1 MANKGSCYTEGV
13 AETSLTICR
22 LFDYLLTI
30 PVNCNALK
38 TLHVW
43 ENVLVWSKYNIHSQ
57 NTKAT
62 MYMYMYMFKSL
73 TVNLIICGCH

>member
-1 MANKGSCYTEGV
+1 VGV

-43 ENVLVWSKYNIHSQ
+43 ENVMNFTLVAAIVANIPL
-57 NTKAT
+57 ADIG
-62 MYMYMYMFKSL
+62 MIY
-73 TVNLIICGCH
+73 

>member
-1 MANKGSCYTEGV
+1 
-13 AETSLTICR
+13 

-43 ENVLVWSKYNIHSQ
+43 ENVMNFTLV
-57 NTKAT
+57 
-62 MYMYMYMFKSL
+62 
-73 TVNLIICGCH
+73 

>member
-1 MANKGSCYTEGV
+1 LPNKGSRNTEGV

-22 LFDYLLTI
+22 LFYYLLTI

-43 ENVLVWSKYNIHSQ
+43 ENVMNFTLVCTTFIHRIQ
-57 NTKAT
+57 KL
-62 MYMYMYMFKSL
+62 YVY
-73 TVNLIICGCH
+73 V

>member
-1 MANKGSCYTEGV
+1 MAKKGSRYTEGV

-43 ENVLVWSKYNIHSQ
+43 ENVMNFTLVP
-57 NTKAT
+57 
-62 MYMYMYMFKSL
+62 
-73 TVNLIICGCH
+73 LIKIIKT

>member
-1 MANKGSCYTEGV
+1 MNQRLKLYTFDNKFDS
-13 AETSLTICR
+13 ICR

-43 ENVLVWSKYNIHSQ
+43 ENVMNFTLV
-57 NTKAT
+57 
-62 MYMYMYMFKSL
+62 
-73 TVNLIICGCH
+73 